1 MANVGFVV
9 ERCNSTT
16 SLAKYFHELPDLDH
30 NSTDFCNGF
39 WGLGDLGVD
48 VLFTRMQGAER
59 TMEELLAFWKE
70 RIKIEAEYAKKL
82 GKLAKFP
89 LGTEEIGGYRTALDR
104 LKAET
109 EAQSAQHVECLLT
122 MKRELEKKTSEF
134 VEKQVTHKDTSQAS
148 VEVLRKAKRMLEKRA
163 KETRETY
170 EAACTL
176 ESSRMADPSQVEGEA
191 PAEVQI
197 TDPKQQETIEAKA
210 ATYQHAE
217 KIARDIRRQW
227 NEAWKTYCDKCED
240 LEEDRLDFI
249 KDSVWAY
256 ANAISAVC
264 VSDDV
269 SCESIRVCLEQV
281 HVYDEVENFVRDYGT
296 GAMLAE
302 PMPTVEIDQQR
313 FMLDEPTTE
322 MAYFTRV
329 SRRGVH
335 AQFAP
340 PVVPQQTPSPVLGV
354 SPIHS
359 VVVDPATPALQVT
372 DATQDT
378 GGTSA
383 TSPDDEAAAL
393 NLDDPIADAL
403 QVLQAGASPIAL
415 ANADADTSSTV
426 SVPEQ
431 PDSESQTVIMNP
443 DPEPSSRNDPPQ
455 AAATPRISGASVER
469 SLALDET
476 GLATS
481 STQDGLGS
489 G

>member
-9 ERCNSTT
+9 ERCNPTT

-48 VLFTRMQGAER
+48 VLFTRMRGAER
-59 TMEELLAFWKE
+59 TMGELLAFWTE

-122 MKRELEKKTSEF
+122 MKRELEKKASEF
-134 VEKQVTHKDTSQAS
+134 AEKQVTHRDTSQAS
-148 VEVLRKAKRMLEKRA
+148 VEVLLKAKRMLEKRA
-163 KETRETY
+163 EEAKEY
-170 EAACTL
+170 EAACAL
-176 ESSRMADPSQVEGEA
+176 EDSKMAGSTQVEGEA
-191 PAEVQI
+191 PAEVQN

-210 ATYQHAE
+210 AAYQHAV
-217 KIARDIRRQW
+217 KIASDTRRQW
-227 NEAWKTYCDKCED
+227 NEAWKTYCDESED

-269 SCESIRVCLEQV
+269 SCESIRVCLEQI

-302 PMPTVEIDQQR
+302 PMPTADIDQQR

-322 MAYFTRV
+322 MASFTRV

-340 PVVPQQTPSPVLGV
+340 PVVPQQTPFPVLGV
-354 SPIHS
+354 SPVHS
-359 VVVDPATPALQVT
+359 VVVDPASPALQGA

-383 TSPDDEAAAL
+383 ASPDDDVAAL
-393 NLDDPIADAL
+393 NLDDTTADAL
-403 QVLQAGASPIAL
+403 QVLQAGAGPIAL
-415 ANADADTSSTV
+415 ANADADSSSTI
-426 SVPEQ
+426 SVPKQ
-431 PDSESQTVIMNP
+431 PDSESQTVIISSEP
-443 DPEPSSRNDPPQ
+443 DPYGRNDPPQ
-455 AAATPRISGASVER
+455 AATTPSDSGASVER

-481 STQDGLGS
+481 STQDELIS